1 MAAAKSVLIN
11 GVLMGR
17 GTSIKID
24 KNLNVSEENTF
35 DGPVLSGESKVSYS
49 IEIGKLI
56 APDLESYLELRSVLN
71 EMETIKKPI
80 TIQEVV
86 KDKSG
91 NTYTV
96 KQLFLNCL
104 VNSYGQEISVD
115 TLTTETIK
123 FSAEDKEET
132 ATRN

>member
-1 MAAAKSVLIN
+1 M
-11 GVLMGR
+11 
-17 GTSIKID
+17 
-24 KNLNVSEENTF
+24 
-35 DGPVLSGESKVSYS
+35 
-49 IEIGKLI
+49 
-56 APDLESYLELRSVLN
+56 N

-86 KDKSG
+86 KDKTG

-132 ATRN
+132 ATRG

>member
-1 MAAAKSVLIN
+1 MAAKTILID
-11 GVLMGR
+11 GVLVGR

-35 DGPVLSGESKVSYS
+35 DGPVLNGESKVSYS

-56 APDLESYLELRSVLN
+56 APDLESYLELRAVLN

-86 KDKSG
+86 
-91 NTYTV
+91 
-96 KQLFLNCL
+96 
-104 VNSYGQEISVD
+104 
-115 TLTTETIK
+115 
-123 FSAEDKEET
+123 
-132 ATRN
+132 